1 MNHLIRIFFML
12 LSKFKNHLK
21 CTSIEIGIHLTSMCN
36 NEFRGAIVLNKIANI
51 PSDNLK
57 SPHSV
62 TLSESFVS
70 NEF

>member
-1 MNHLIRIFFML
+1 MF
-12 LSKFKNHLK
+12 
-21 CTSIEIGIHLTSMCN
+21 N
-36 NEFRGAIVLNKIANI
+36 NEFGGAIVLNKIANI

-70 NEF
+70 NEFRDMKNHLLEVKLSSFRQYV